1 MGKSLGGS
9 DLEDKMA
16 IRCICGREVTLELLG
31 GQYQDT
37 YQGECECGRKWSL
50 EEQSELLA
58 EILEWQKG
66 SDKYGLEG
74 R

>member
-1 MGKSLGGS
+1 MQTK
-9 DLEDKMA
+9 
-16 IRCICGREVTLELLG
+16 VTI
-31 GQYQDT
+31 
-37 YQGECECGRKWSL
+37 KL